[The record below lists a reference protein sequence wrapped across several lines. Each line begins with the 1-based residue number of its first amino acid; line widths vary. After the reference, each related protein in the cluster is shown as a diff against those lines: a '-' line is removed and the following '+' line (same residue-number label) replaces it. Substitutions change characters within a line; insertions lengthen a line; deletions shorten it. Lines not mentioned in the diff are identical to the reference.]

1 MSNFITYKASA
12 GSGKT
17 YTLAVEYIKQLLLSE
32 EPHAHR
38 HILAVTFT
46 KDATGEM
53 KDRIVAELYGLAA
66 ALPESKGFMQSVAE
80 KLELYGKS
88 MSEAQIQQ
96 KAKQALTG
104 ILHDYSRFYV
114 GTIDSFFQRVLR
126 NLARELGKGSKFN
139 IELNTTKVVNDAV
152 QQMIEKSNRDPKL
165 LEWIGRYIE
174 EKIDQGQNW
183 RVDKELK
190 SFGMNIFNEY
200 FQEHES
206 ALRAQLEG
214 NPKLLEEMM
223 KTHKALKDEYEKRM
237 QAFANLFFKILQD
250 NAVSPYELAGG
261 GKNMG
266 YVASYYSKILNGKYG
281 DDIFGSTVQKALDD
295 SSKWAGGKA
304 EKSKK
309 DEIVYLAESVLIPHL
324 QDTEDYRTQHLINY
338 NSSVLILKNIHQLG
352 LLWDIALEMEEQNK
366 ENNRFMLSQT
376 ALFLNQM
383 IADSDA
389 SFVYEKIGSQI
400 KHVMIDE
407 FQDTSRLQWRNF
419 KSLLSEIL
427 GQGNFSLVVGDVKQS
442 IYRWRNGDW
451 SILNT
456 IEKQLPTDIKTLEKN
471 FRSQKRVVDFNNAF
485 FVKAAELLDADLQ
498 EQFSGMVESPFP
510 SAYEANNVIQQPSQ
524 QAEQGFVSIDFVS
537 EDKEQEL
544 SYREL
549 SLACLV
555 EKLEA
560 LQAAGLTASQVCVL
574 TRTNRE
580 IMEIAEY
587 LAAQKAERPQ
597 LAAAQ
602 FLDIISND
610 AFQLAASPA
619 LKIIVEALRSLAD
632 WDNPVPRAQLL
643 LMWQEAMQAQAVDM
657 HHLLQ
662 NAETT
667 DALLPEG
674 FRRSDYA
681 RLEVMPLFELI
692 LHLYRCFGLA
702 KLPNQS
708 SYLYAF
714 LDNLNNYLQQNPSD
728 ISSFLTYWNEELSL
742 KSVPNESGLGGVR
755 AMTIHKSKGLQFH
768 TVIVAFCDWK
778 MSDSRNGLVWCSK
791 KEEPFNLE
799 LLPVNHNQTMKQ
811 SVFSQE
817 YAEEITQLY
826 MDNLNVAYVAFT
838 RAERNLIVLSQKQKE
853 NTKSLTVAGIISA
866 LSTSGSL
873 PGAFAEEADQLLY
886 GEIDATAV
894 AGEKET
900 ANVLKTS
907 PKKNSVAVDFV
918 AQEIPDKDSIF
929 RQSNKSKDFIASG
942 EMPEENQ
949 YIRRGNVMHALF
961 SNIHT
966 LSDIDAAVDKLIFEG
981 LITREDKQEYIDK
994 LTESVQASGVE
1005 AWFSADYRLF
1015 NECVILEKDEQGK
1028 TRIRRPDRVM
1038 VSPTEVIVVDYKFGE
1053 AHKSHQKQVQQYLQ
1067 LLQKMGYSNTKGY
1080 LWYVHANQVM
1090 EV

>member
-17 YTLAVEYIKQLLLSE
+17 YTLAVEYIKQLLLAE

-53 KDRIVAELYGLAA
+53 KDRIIAELYGLSAGLAESQGFFDSVSA
-66 ALPESKGFMQSVAE
+66 ALQEE
-80 KLELYGKS
+80 GKNLS
-88 MSEAQIQQ
+88 DAQIQAR
-96 KAKQALTG
+96 AKLALTA

-139 IELNTTKVVNDAV
+139 IELNTTRVVSDAV
-152 QQMIEKSNRDPKL
+152 QQMIEKSNQDPKL

-174 EKIDQGQNW
+174 EKIEQGQSW

-190 SFGMNIFNEY
+190 TFGMNIFNEY
-200 FQEHES
+200 FQEHE
-206 ALRAQLEG
+206 ADLRKQLEE
-214 NPKLLEEMM
+214 NPKLIDEMM
-223 KTHKALKDEYEKRM
+223 KTHRALKHEFEEKM
-237 QAFANLFFKILQD
+237 QAFANLFIKILKD
-250 NAVSPYELAGG
+250 NNVSPYNLSGG
-261 GKNMG
+261 GKNVG
-266 YVASYYSKILNGKYG
+266 YVASYYNKILSGKYS
-281 DDIFGSTVQKALDD
+281 DDICGSTIQKAMDD
-295 SSKWAGGKA
+295 ASKWAGSKA
-304 EKSKK
+304 SPSQKN
-309 DEIVYLAESVLIPHL
+309 EINYLAESVLMGHL
-324 QDTEDYRTQHLINY
+324 QETEDYRTQHLINY
-338 NSSVLILKNIHQLG
+338 NSSALILKNIHQLG
-352 LLWDIALEMEEQNK
+352 LLWDIALEMEAQNK

-389 SFVYEKIGSQI
+389 SFVYEKIGSEI

-419 KSLLSEIL
+419 KSLLSEIISNN
-427 GQGNFSLVVGDVKQS
+427 NFSLVVGDVKQS

-456 IEKQLPTDIKTLEKN
+456 IEQQLETETKTLDTN
-471 FRSQKRVVDFNNAF
+471 YRSQKRVVDFNNAF
-485 FVKAAELLDADLQ
+485 FVKAAEVLDHNLHEEFGA
-498 EQFSGMVESPFP
+498 EANSPFP
-510 SAYEANNVIQQPSQ
+510 TAYESDGVEQKSANK
-524 QAEQGFVSIDFVS
+524 AEQGFVSVDFIS
-537 EDKEQEL
+537 DDKEQEL
-544 SYREL
+544 SYREA
-549 SLACLV
+549 SMQRMV
-555 EKLEA
+555 EKLEQ
-560 LQAAGLTASQVCVL
+560 LQAAGVQAAQVCVL

-580 IMEIAEY
+580 IMEVAEY
-587 LAAQKAERPQ
+587 FAAQKTDFPQ

-619 LKIIVEALRSLAD
+619 LKIIIEALRSLAD

-643 LMWQEAMQAQAVDM
+643 MMWQEAQQAHAVDM

-662 NAETT
+662 DAANT
-667 DALLPEG
+667 DLLLPEG
-674 FRRSDYA
+674 FRKTDYSL
-681 RLEVMPLFELI
+681 LEVMPLYELI
-692 LHLYRCFGLA
+692 LHIYRIFSLE
-702 KLPNQS
+702 KLENQS

-714 LDNLNNYLQQNPSD
+714 LDNLMNYLQQNPSD
-728 ISSFLTYWNEELSL
+728 ITSFLTYWDDELCK

-778 MSDSRNGLVWCSK
+778 MSDSRNGLVWCNK
-791 KEEPFNLE
+791 KEAPFNLE

-838 RAERNLIVLSQKQKE
+838 RAERNLIILSQKPKE
-853 NTKSLTVAGIISA
+853 TAKTLTVSTIISA
-866 LSTSGSL
+866 LSSSHL
-873 PGAFAEEADQLLY
+873 PGKYDETSAVLLY
-886 GEIDATAV
+886 GEIDGTQNKAV
-894 AGEKET
+894 KES
-900 ANVLKTS
+900 ANVLKQEA
-907 PKKNSVAVDFV
+907 KKNSVAVDFV
-918 AQEIPDKDSIF
+918 AQQIPERDSIF
-929 RQSNKSKDFIASG
+929 RQSNKSKEFIASG

-949 YIRRGNVMHALF
+949 YIRQGNIMHALF
-961 SNIHT
+961 SNIKT
-966 LSDIDAAVDKLIFEG
+966 LADLPSAVDKLIFEG
-981 LITREDKQEYIDK
+981 LITHDEKAAYTEKVQQAVE
-994 LTESVQASGVE
+994 LTGVE
-1005 AWFSADYRLF
+1005 AWFSGEYRLF
-1015 NECVILEKDEQGK
+1015 NECEILVKDELGK
-1028 TRIRRPDRVM
+1028 TRSRRPDRVM
-1038 VSPTEVIVVDYKFGE
+1038 MSQEEVIVVDYKFGE
-1053 AHKSHQKQVQQYLQ
+1053 AHNTHQKQVQQYSD
-1067 LLQKMGYSNTKGY
+1067 LLRRMGHANVKGY
-1080 LWYVHANQVM
+1080 LWYVQTNQVA